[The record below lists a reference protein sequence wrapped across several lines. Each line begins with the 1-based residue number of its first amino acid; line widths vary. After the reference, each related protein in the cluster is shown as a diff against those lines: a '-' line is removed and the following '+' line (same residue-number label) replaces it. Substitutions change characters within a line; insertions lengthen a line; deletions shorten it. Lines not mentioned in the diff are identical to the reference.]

1 MIAAARLRGI
11 WSAVL
16 TPVDASYAPDATL
29 AIPYYAE
36 LLGAG
41 CDGLNVLGTTGE
53 AMSFS
58 AGQRLAF
65 MEAIANSLL
74 PAERIMTGTGAASL
88 ADAARLMRGAFQFGF
103 AAALVMPPFFYRD
116 VTDDGVVR
124 FFDALLSRSYVSG
137 KSVVLYNF
145 PKMSGITFHPTLIDR
160 LLREFPGAIA
170 GMKDSSND
178 RALQADVRAR
188 HSDFAIFPG
197 SEEYLREA
205 KSYGASG
212 CISGSV
218 CLWPALAKHVFETD
232 DADRAGELAELR
244 RSLPAAQFIAAVRS
258 RVAAARSDEQWTRS
272 VPPLA

>member
-16 TPVDASYAPDATL
+16 TPVDAEYAPDAAL
-29 AIPYYAE
+29 AIPYYTE

-58 AGQRLAF
+58 AEQRLGF
-65 MEAIANSLL
+65 MEAIANSPL

-88 ADAARLMRGAFQFGF
+88 TDAARLMRGAFQLGF
-103 AAALVMPPFFYRD
+103 ASALVMPPFFYPD

-124 FFDALLSRSYVSG
+124 FFDALLSRSYVPG
-137 KSVVLYNF
+137 KNVVLYNF
-145 PKMSGITFHPTLIDR
+145 PKMSGITFHPDLVDR

-178 RALQADVRAR
+178 RALQAEVRSR
-188 HSDFAIFPG
+188 HAEFAIFPG
-197 SEEYLREA
+197 SEEYLLQA
-205 KSYGASG
+205 KAYGAFG

-218 CLWPALAKHVFETD
+218 ALWPSLAKAVFETE
-232 DADRAGELAELR
+232 DADRARELAELR
-244 RSLPAAQFIAAVRS
+244 RSLPPAALIAAVRA
-258 RVAAARSDEQWTRS
+258 RVAAARNDERWTRS